1 MKKKLTLLIA
11 LSILTVGLLCS
22 MIFLPDRQ
30 KQNLDSQ
37 VITSST
43 IAIVEDKI
51 LSSTIAIEEK
61 EQTHEEI
68 TEIAPQYPI
77 AQEVWDTMKSF
88 GWSDV
93 MCAGIMGNMMRECAG
108 NNFDL
113 HWQAVNKSSGCYGL
127 CQWTPMYHHKVQN
140 ANVQEQLAYLKSSLE
155 NKEYSPRGRR
165 INYGDLLE
173 RLQSLETPEAVAKE
187 FFIDYEWIVNNH
199 PSQASVRQRQA
210 NARRAYEYFKA
221 TIE

>member
-11 LSILTVGLLCS
+11 LSISTIGFMCS
-22 MIFLPDRQ
+22 MVFLPSKPKAD
-30 KQNLDSQ
+30 NS
-37 VITSST
+37 ITTSST
-43 IAIVEDKI
+43 VAIVETEEPEDDPVE
-51 LSSTIAIEEK
+51 SSNIAIEE
-61 EQTHEEI
+61 EI
-68 TEIAPQYPI
+68 IKPAPEFPI

-88 GWSDV
+88 GWSDIV
-93 MCAGIMGNMMRECAG
+93 CAGIMGNMMRECAG

-113 HWQAVNKSSGCYGL
+113 HWQAINKSSGCYGL
-127 CQWTPMYHHKVQN
+127 CQWTPMYHHRVQG
-140 ANVQEQLAYLKSSLE
+140 ANIQEQLAYLKSSLE
-155 NKEYSPRGRR
+155 NKEYSPRGGR

-173 RLQSLETPEAVAKE
+173 RLKSLETPEAVARE
-187 FFIDYEWIVNNH
+187 FFVNYEWIVNNH

>member
-1 MKKKLTLLIA
+1 MKKKITLLIA
-11 LSILTVGLLCS
+11 LSILIIGFLCS
-22 MIFLPDRQ
+22 MAFLPS
-30 KQNLDSQ
+30 KSKTEN
-37 VITSST
+37 ITSNISSA
-43 IAIVEDKI
+43 IAITEEEAEDDPISSSIAVE
-51 LSSTIAIEEK
+51 E
-61 EQTHEEI
+61 EEI
-68 TEIAPQYPI
+68 VSEPTPEFPI

-127 CQWTPMYHHKVQN
+127 CQWTPMYHHRVQN

-165 INYGDLLE
+165 INYGNLLK

-210 NARRAYEYFKA
+210 NARKAYEYFKA
-221 TIE
+221 TVE

>member
-1 MKKKLTLLIA
+1 MKKKITLLIA
-11 LSILTVGLLCS
+11 LSILTFGFLCS
-22 MIFLPDRQ
+22 MAFMPN
-30 KQNLDSQ
+30 KSKTEN
-37 VITSST
+37 ITSNISST
-43 IAIVEDKI
+43 IAITEEEAEDDPI
-51 LSSTIAIEEK
+51 SSSIATEE
-61 EQTHEEI
+61 EVVSEPTPEF
-68 TEIAPQYPI
+68 PI

-88 GWSDV
+88 GWSDA

-113 HWQAVNKSSGCYGL
+113 HWNAVNKSSGCYGL
-127 CQWTPMYHHKVQN
+127 CQWTPMYHHRVQN
-140 ANVQEQLAYLKSSLE
+140 ANVQGQLAYLKSSLE

-173 RLQSLETPEAVAKE
+173 RLQSFETPEAVAKE
-187 FFIDYEWIVNNH
+187 FFIKYEWVVNNH

-221 TIE
+221 TVE

>member
-11 LSILTVGLLCS
+11 LSILIIGFLCS
-22 MIFLPDRQ
+22 MAFLPS
-30 KQNLDSQ
+30 KSKTEN
-37 VITSST
+37 ITSNISSA
-43 IAIVEDKI
+43 IAITEEEAEDDPI
-51 LSSTIAIEEK
+51 SSSIAIEEEVVSK
-61 EQTHEEI
+61 PTPEF
-68 TEIAPQYPI
+68 PI

-88 GWSDV
+88 GWSDA

-127 CQWTPMYHHKVQN
+127 CQWTPMYHHRVQN

-155 NKEYSPRGRR
+155 NKEYSPGGRR

-173 RLQSLETPEAVAKE
+173 RLKSLKTPEAVAKE

-210 NARRAYEYFKA
+210 NARRAYDYFKA